1 MSSEAPASAPAAAR
15 GVRRRS
21 PAALLRGLSPSGRVG
36 LVLVGAALLLSL
48 AGPALLPAS
57 PNAMSTEMLQ
67 APGAAHWLGTDDLG
81 RDVLARVVSGGQ
93 VSLIVGALSAAI
105 AVLVGTAVGS
115 LAGYV
120 GGVTDEVVMR
130 LSEAFQIIPR
140 FFLAIVVVALV
151 GSGVLKIALV
161 FGFLSWPATAR
172 VVRAQVLVLRREEF
186 VLAAIM
192 GGASTRRVVIR
203 HILPNVLPIIVVS
216 ASLQA
221 GAAILLESFVSFLGL
236 GDPARPSWG
245 LLLQQGQTYLR
256 SGWWISTF
264 PGIAL
269 SLTILG
275 LNLLGDGMNDMGRR
289 TARS

>member
-1 MSSEAPASAPAAAR
+1 MSSEAPAPAR

-21 PAALLRGLSPSGRVG
+21 PAALLRSLSPSGRVG
-36 LVLVGAALLLSL
+36 LALVGAALLLSL
-48 AGPALLPAS
+48 AGPALLSAS

-67 APGAAHWLGTDDLG
+67 APGTAHWLGTDDLG

-93 VSLIVGALSAAI
+93 ISLIVGALSAAI

-192 GGASTRRVVIR
+192 GGASTWRVVIR